1 MRTATLAR
9 RVRLGTLVALL
20 ASAWT
25 VVSAAR
31 SPLQIASPPSSITVE
46 RAMAAIEAAQQ
57 PNRQGWDPF
66 TLAEMMD
73 RLHVPGLGIAVIW
86 NGQVHWARGYGVADV
101 TTGAPVTPTTLFQAA
116 SISKPVAAMA
126 TMRAVQSGA
135 LTLDTDINDLLT
147 TWRLPSGPFTADRP
161 VTPRALLS
169 HTSGLGDGF
178 GFPGYS
184 PTEERPSV
192 LQILEG
198 RPPSNVGRLFMERPP
213 MTAFKYS
220 GGGTLVMQQA
230 LSDRL
235 HRPFLEIVRDAVLTP
250 IGMHDSDYDQ
260 PPTGE
265 RAARTARAHD
275 GRGQP
280 MGDRWHVYPELAAAG
295 LWTTP
300 GDLARF
306 AIDVQR
312 AVAGDAGRAI
322 SPALA
327 REMVS
332 PVGVGDYGVGFELS
346 HRGEGWYFGHGGS
359 NWGFRAQVL
368 AHRVKGYGIAVMT
381 NGDNGSRLIDEV
393 IARVAHTYGWDS
405 LDKSVPR

>member
-220 GGGTLVMQQA
+220 GGMATYPQQHIPLAVYALMLADGTQNPTFCIGWKAFPSQQQNLFFTPFIEPGIA
-230 LSDRL
+230 TSD
-235 HRPFLEIVRDAVLTP
+235 FCVW
-250 IGMHDSDYDQ
+250 
-260 PPTGE
+260 
-265 RAARTARAHD
+265 AH
-275 GRGQP
+275 
-280 MGDRWHVYPELAAAG
+280 
-295 LWTTP
+295 T
-300 GDLARF
+300 
-306 AIDVQR
+306 
-312 AVAGDAGRAI
+312 
-322 SPALA
+322 S
-327 REMVS
+327 S
-332 PVGVGDYGVGFELS
+332 PVPFVASQLS
-346 HRGEGWYFGHGGS
+346 RDF
-359 NWGFRAQVL
+359 L
-368 AHRVKGYGIAVMT
+368 T
-381 NGDNGSRLIDEV
+381 NNFSQTVPVSFALP
-393 IARVAHTYGWDS
+393 S
-405 LDKSVPR
+405 LL